1 MAPLLVPDTDTL
13 HLDLDD
19 RPVCGQD
26 LLFLQ
31 QWYKLSRTDL
41 CYLLGLTDMKW
52 CYYTNPRHVQ
62 EPLGDPAVSLLVWV
76 LAHYPETV
84 FLPSFPTAAEVYPL
98 YERLAEQ
105 GAQRS
110 RGRGRPYLGRTMFSL
125 LLGREIG
132 SASRW
137 LSETRPAT
145 IAPTVARL
153 LFVLKTLLQNHG
165 VAGLD
170 EWVEQAQLEAQARG
184 LALHDK
190 MTSWFRGDGE
200 QKVANPRPP
209 VRRPPGARKKS
220 KKETP
225 KAALKETPKE
235 TPDAADDPAQ
245 ATG

>member
-1 MAPLLVPDTDTL
+1 MAPLLVPDPATL

-31 QWYKLSRTDL
+31 QWYKLSRTDM

-52 CYYTNPRHVQ
+52 CHYTNPRHVQ

-98 YERLAEQ
+98 YERLAGQ
-105 GAQRS
+105 SAQRT
-110 RGRGRPYLGRTMFSL
+110 RGSDRPYLGRTAFSL

-137 LSETRPAT
+137 LSETQPAT

-170 EWVEQAQLEAQARG
+170 EWVDQAQLEAQARG

-209 VRRPPGARKKS
+209 VQRKPGTRKTANQ
-220 KKETP
+220 ETQ
-225 KAALKETPKE
+225 ETLDSAGDSIHP
-235 TPDAADDPAQ
+235 TV
-245 ATG
+245 